1 MYRYEVQF
9 LGRSE
14 GDYARH
20 LTAAQSIAV
29 TGGMAFRTYYF
40 AGIRGL
46 IVLLENEQDRDAL
59 MHAVPRA
66 EIVGAWPI
74 GAAVKQA
81 A

>member
-20 LTAAQSIAV
+20 LTAAQNIAAS
-29 TGGMAFRTYYF
+29 GGMAFRTYYF

-46 IVLLENEQDRDAL
+46 IVLLEN
-59 MHAVPRA
+59 
-66 EIVGAWPI
+66 
-74 GAAVKQA
+74 
-81 A
+81 

>member
-20 LTAAQSIAV
+20 LTVAQSIVASGRM
-29 TGGMAFRTYYF
+29 TFRSYYF
-40 AGIRGL
+40 AGIRSL
-46 IVLLENEQDRDAL
+46 IVLLQNEQDRDAL
-59 MHAVPRA
+59 VRSVPRA

-74 GAAVKQA
+74 GHAVQQA

>member
-20 LTAAQSIAV
+20 LTAAHGISASGRM
-29 TGGMAFRTYYF
+29 TFRSYYF

-59 MHAVPRA
+59 MHSVPRA

-74 GAAVKQA
+74 GQAVKQA